1 MSSAF
6 PQESPMPLPRP
17 ALTPKEWQEVARR
30 IACEHPHKLSRVQ
43 WMEAL
48 LQIRD
53 KQNRL
58 VPLRLNPIQRKLEQ
72 ELSGRDYILKPRQ
85 VGVSTLI
92 EAILYHDTRL
102 NPNRHTVVIAHDLES
117 TERIFQMV
125 QRFERML
132 PDSERARLS
141 TRRSNRRELW
151 WSETDSQFIVGTAGS
166 WTFGRAQT
174 VDNVHASEFAFWPNP
189 EETLASI
196 LEAVPAGGR
205 VVIETTPH
213 GQNYAWDFWQ
223 KHAEGDLNLP
233 RFKRHF
239 FPWWEDPTYRLEGV
253 LDPPGLSEDEL
264 ALRTEHG
271 LDDAQIRWRRAKR
284 FDLGDRFDQ
293 EYPED
298 PARCFLRSG
307 RPVFGDEAVGW
318 LESRPR
324 VQGDERE
331 AIWEE
336 PQPNAVYVVG
346 ADPAEGLSESDPSA
360 AVVVRRPEEAGVP
373 MRMVARIRG
382 QWPPDVFAAKLYTL
396 SQRYNRAE
404 LVVERNN
411 HGHAVLLELEYLRA
425 NVWTDHRR
433 GTEAQAGFLTNQAS
447 KVLLIDRLD
456 KSLRERSLVVPC
468 EATVAELRAY
478 QHLEDATLGAP
489 SGAHDDLVMALAL
502 ANYVC
507 LEPRRPAPQ
516 VRWI

>member
-17 ALTPKEWQEVARR
+17 PLTPREWAEVARR
-30 IACEHPHKLSRVQ
+30 MACQHPHRLTRVQ

-58 VPLRLNPIQRKLEQ
+58 VPLRLNPIQRKLER

-92 EAILYHDTRL
+92 EAIFYHDTRL
-102 NPNRHTVVIAHDLES
+102 TPNRRTVVIAHDLES

-125 QRFERML
+125 QLFERRL
-132 PDSERARLS
+132 PESERARLS

-151 WSETDSQFIVGTAGS
+151 WSETDSQFLVGTAGS

-174 VDNVHASEFAFWPNP
+174 IDNVHASEFAFWPNP

-223 KHAEGDLNLP
+223 KHAEGDPNLP

-239 FPWWEDPTYRLEGV
+239 FPWWEDPTYRLPGI
-253 LDPPGLSEDEL
+253 LDPPSPTEDEL

-271 LDDAQIRWRRAKR
+271 LDDAQIKWRRAKR
-284 FDLGDRFDQ
+284 FDLGERFDQ

-307 RPVFGDEAVGW
+307 RPAFGDEAIGW
-318 LESRPR
+318 LDSRPHLS
-324 VQGDERE
+324 GDERE

-336 PQPNAVYVVG
+336 PQANAVYVIG
-346 ADPAEGLSESDPSA
+346 ADPAEGLAESDASA
-360 AVVVRRPEEAGVP
+360 AVVMHCPKEAGVP
-373 MRMVARIRG
+373 MRVVARIRG

-396 SQRYNRAE
+396 SERYNRAE

-411 HGHAVLLELEYLRA
+411 HGHAVLLELENLGGS
-425 NVWTDHRR
+425 VWKDHKR
-433 GTEAQAGFLTNQAS
+433 GAEAQPGFSTSQAS

-456 KSLRERSLVVPC
+456 KSLRERSL
-468 EATVAELRAY
+468 A
-478 QHLEDATLGAP
+478 
-489 SGAHDDLVMALAL
+489 AL
-502 ANYVC
+502 
-507 LEPRRPAPQ
+507 
-516 VRWI
+516 